1 VKNEALFRFI
11 NILLE
16 SKLVELAT
24 QTGEQMKG
32 RVKGIYQYPARQQA
46 GRTGHPGWAID
57 EE

>member
-1 VKNEALFRFI
+1 VFRLI
-11 NILLE
+11 HIRLD
-16 SKLVELAT
+16 SRLVEQAT
-24 QTGEQMKG
+24 QAGEQMKG